1 MRRQDSIVNAIRV
14 LIVDDHPIFRDG
26 ISSLLESVPGFCVIG
41 EAATGEEAVS
51 LAAETS
57 PDVVLM
63 DIGMP
68 GCNGIEATR
77 ALLQVSPSAR
87 VLVLTM
93 YEESESVF
101 AALRAGARGY
111 LLKEARSEDITRAI
125 QAVARGDAIF
135 GPAVA
140 ERLAAFFQP
149 GPAVRAPAAFPE
161 LTSRETEIL
170 GLISRGL
177 TNQEMAAHFGVSLK
191 TVQNHVSNVLS
202 KLHLVDRTQAAIR
215 GREAGLG

>member
-1 MRRQDSIVNAIRV
+1 VEPIRL

-26 ISSLLESVPGFCVIG
+26 MSQLLESTPGFAVVG
-41 EAATGEEAVS
+41 EGSSGEEAIRLV
-51 LAAETS
+51 AELE

-68 GCNGIEATR
+68 VMNGIEATR
-77 ALLQVSPSAR
+77 AVLQLQPSVR

-93 YEESESVF
+93 YEEPESVF

-111 LLKEARSEDITRAI
+111 VLKDASADDITRAI
-125 QAVARGDAIF
+125 HAVARGDAIF

-140 ERLAAFFQP
+140 ERLAGFFRQGAADRP
-149 GPAVRAPAAFPE
+149 PAPFPE
-161 LTSRETEIL
+161 LTARETEVL
-170 GLISRGL
+170 DLISRGM
-177 TNQEMAAHFGVSLK
+177 TNPEMAAHLGVSLK
-191 TVQNHVSNVLS
+191 TIQNHVSNVLA
-202 KLHLVDRTQAAIR
+202 KLHVVDRTQAAIR

>member
-1 MRRQDSIVNAIRV
+1 MEPIRV
-14 LIVDDHPIFRDG
+14 LIVDDHPMFREG
-26 ISSLLESVPGFCVIG
+26 MSSLLASLPSFELVA
-41 EAATGEEAVS
+41 EASTGEDAVR

-68 GCNGIEATR
+68 KMNGIEATR
-77 ALLQVSPSAR
+77 ALLDVCPSAR

-93 YEESESVF
+93 YEEPESVF

-111 LLKEARSEDITRAI
+111 LLKDAKSEDIARGI
-125 QAVARGDAIF
+125 EAVARGDAIF

-140 ERLAAFFQP
+140 ERLAAFFQGGRLARP
-149 GPAVRAPAAFPE
+149 SAPFPD
-161 LTSRETEIL
+161 LTARETEVL
-170 GLISRGL
+170 DLISRGM
-177 TNQEMAAHFGVSLK
+177 TNEEMAAHFGVSLK

-202 KLHLVDRTQAAIR
+202 KLHVVDRTQAAIR

>member
-1 MRRQDSIVNAIRV
+1 VEPIRV
-14 LIVDDHPIFRDG
+14 LIVDDHPVFRDG
-26 ISSLLESVPGFCVIG
+26 MSQLLASVPGFEVVG
-41 EAATGEEAVS
+41 EGSSGEDAVR
-51 LAAETS
+51 LAVELA

-68 GCNGIEATR
+68 RMNGIEATR
-77 ALLQVSPSAR
+77 AVLEACPSTR

-93 YEESESVF
+93 YEEPESVF

-111 LLKEARSEDITRAI
+111 LVKDAESDDITRAI
-125 QAVARGDAIF
+125 GAVARGDAIF

-140 ERLAAFFQP
+140 ERLAGFFRQ
-149 GPAVRAPAAFPE
+149 GTASRRPAPFPQ
-161 LTSRETEIL
+161 LTARETEVL
-170 GLISRGL
+170 DLISRGM

-191 TVQNHVSNVLS
+191 TVQNHVSNVLA
-202 KLHLVDRTQAAIR
+202 KLHVVDRTQAAIR

>member
-1 MRRQDSIVNAIRV
+1 VTVDPIRV
-14 LIVDDHPIFRDG
+14 LIVDDHPIFREG
-26 ISSLLESVPGFCVIG
+26 MSSLLESVPGFEVIG
-41 EAATGEEAVS
+41 DASSGEEAVR
-51 LAAETS
+51 LAAEAT

-68 GCNGIEATR
+68 TMNGIEATR
-77 ALLQVSPSAR
+77 ALLDVCPSAR
-87 VLVLTM
+87 VVVLTM
-93 YEESESVF
+93 YEEAESVF

-111 LLKEARSEDITRAI
+111 LLKDAQSEDITRAI
-125 QAVARGDAIF
+125 EAVVRGDAIF

-149 GPAVRAPAAFPE
+149 GSAARPPAPFPE
-161 LTSRETEIL
+161 LTARETEVL
-170 GLISRGL
+170 GLISRGM

-191 TVQNHVSNVLS
+191 TIQNHVSNVLG
-202 KLHLVDRTQAAIR
+202 KLHVVDRTQAAIR